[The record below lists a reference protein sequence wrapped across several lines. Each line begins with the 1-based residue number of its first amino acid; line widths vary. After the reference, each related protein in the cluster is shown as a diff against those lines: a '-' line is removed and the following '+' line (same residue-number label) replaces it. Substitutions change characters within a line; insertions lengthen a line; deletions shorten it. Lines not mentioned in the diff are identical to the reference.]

1 MTNFRVSVKSFIID
15 ENNKLLILKRDP
27 NDVHKP
33 SAWELP
39 GGRLDLGEDPA
50 EGIRRET
57 KEETGLD
64 VQVLNPLSIKHFT
77 REDGQVI
84 TMIIFLC
91 KPFSKSIILSKEHI
105 EYDWMELKKEKIAD
119 FFYPEIDTYLKH
131 FNQSD

>member
-91 KPFSKSIILSKEHI
+91 KPFSKSVILSKEHT
-105 EYDWMELKKEKIAD
+105 EYDWMEIKKEKIAD